1 METLDRIE
9 AETAEL
15 LALRARIDGRLTELV
30 EEAATNQAAYL
41 DGARTMGEWVA
52 RRFDM
57 DRRAADRFVRTSA
70 AMSDDVRGLLASGK
84 ISLDRAHAY
93 SEAELR
99 GFDPSDLDGLEL
111 AAVWQLVRRRTAAGP
126 VDRYLAIQPSLDEGH
141 YRLHGRLDP
150 AQGAVVTSA
159 LDSEM
164 DRLTE
169 GVPTD
174 ERVARREL
182 RADALTS
189 ICEGGERRAVVS
201 VHLTEHGSAEI
212 DGLAVSRGGA
222 DHAEC
227 VGAVESVSGGRS
239 GPATRTVAPKQRR
252 RILYRDQHRCS
263 IEGCMSRN
271 RLEVHH
277 IRPRSLGGG
286 NEDANLVTVCWFHHH
301 IAIHRRGMVL
311 DRGSP
316 PGRKRLAWPPD

>member
-30 EEAATNQAAYL
+30 EEAAANQAAYL

-70 AMSDDVRGLLASGK
+70 AMSDDVRGLLTSGK

-99 GFDPSDLDGLEL
+99 GFDPADLDGLEI
-111 AAVWQLVRRRTAAGP
+111 AGVWQLVRRRRPVAP

-141 YRLHGRLDP
+141 YRIHGRLDP
-150 AQGAVVTSA
+150 AQGAIVTTA
-159 LDSEM
+159 LDTEM

-169 GVPTD
+169 GVPAD
-174 ERVARREL
+174 ERVSTREL
-182 RADALTS
+182 RADALAS
-189 ICEGGERRAVVS
+189 ICEGGERRAIVS
-201 VHLTEHGSAEI
+201 VHRGDHAPEI
-212 DGLAVSRGGA
+212 DGLVASVGEA
-222 DHAEC
+222 EHAEC
-227 VGAVESVSGGRS
+227 VGAVEEVVGAAS
-239 GPATRTVAPKQRR
+239 GPAVRTVAPKQRR
-252 RILYRDQHRCS
+252 RILHRDQHRCS
-263 IEGCMSRN
+263 IEGCTSRN

-286 NEDANLVTVCWFHHH
+286 NEDSNLVTVCWFHHH
-301 IAIHRRGMVL
+301 VAIHRRGMVL

-316 PGRKRLAWPPD
+316 PGRRHLAWPPD